1 MEVAEMYRVIIVAI
15 LATFTMSLSVYGQN
29 FKVLAVE
36 EDSQEVVLRD
46 KDTGEQW
53 LARVGDEIEGWTIV
67 EVTKNK
73 VVMRKEGE
81 GHISQK
87 AITIPIRQHHRIVP
101 VPAE

>member
-1 MEVAEMYRVIIVAI
+1 MYRVIILAI

-53 LARVGDEIEGWTIV
+53 LARVGDEIEGWIIV
-67 EVTKNK
+67 KVTKNQ
-73 VVMRKEGE
+73 VVMRKEAE
-81 GHISQK
+81 GNISHK
-87 AITIPIRQHHRIVP
+87 AITMPIPQYHSIVP